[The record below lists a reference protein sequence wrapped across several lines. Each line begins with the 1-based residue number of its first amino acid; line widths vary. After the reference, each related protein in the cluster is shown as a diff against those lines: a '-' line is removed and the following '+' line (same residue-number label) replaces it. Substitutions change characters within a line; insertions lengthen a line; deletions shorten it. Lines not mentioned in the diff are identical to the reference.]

1 MKVVVWAHLVEYTGG
16 VNVDWRATHANNA
29 IAAGGLEETA
39 VHDVSDSEGR

>member
-16 VNVDWRATHANNA
+16 VSGDRRATHTKNA

-39 VHDVSDSEGR
+39 MHGISDEGR